1 MDRLLSCM
9 TPCVYFFRKT
19 SMTPHLDLPTLPSP
33 PSALSL
39 DGSVSSDE
47 TAKRSSI
54 FSRTLTRSR
63 WWAWVGAAC
72 VMAVVTFVVCLGFG
86 TQAIPYSRILAVVI
100 GAVVSPFAEQ
110 NIGDPTS
117 IILLQVRMPRVVLAF
132 FVGGSL
138 AMVGVALQALL
149 RNPLAD
155 PFVIGIS
162 SGAALGAAIAL
173 LFGVGISM
181 GSISALPICA
191 FAGALLA
198 LMIMYRISLVQYGFS
213 VYTLLLAGVVL
224 NAIFSAF
231 IMFLTSIA
239 DPNRAF
245 GMYAWLMG
253 TLTGPDWP
261 TMGMLLLYLTV
272 GLIVLGTHAQSL
284 NLLTL
289 GEETAR
295 SLGVDVERVKKSV
308 FLAAALLTGAVVSFS
323 GIIGFVGL
331 IIPHAIRLVVSA
343 DHRLLLPVGGL
354 AGGMFLM
361 LADTVARTA
370 LSPSEF
376 PVGVITALVGGPIF
390 LWLLTTRQTQL
401 GMK

>member
-1 MDRLLSCM
+1 
-9 TPCVYFFRKT
+9 
-19 SMTPHLDLPTLPSP
+19 
-33 PSALSL
+33 
-39 DGSVSSDE
+39 VS
-47 TAKRSSI
+47 
-54 FSRTLTRSR
+54 
-63 WWAWVGAAC
+63 AAC
-72 VMAVVTFVVCLGFG
+72 VVTVVVFVACLGLG
-86 TQAIPYSRILAVVI
+86 TQSIPYSRIIAVI
-100 GAVVSPFAEQ
+100 MGSVSGHSSEQ
-110 NIGDPTS
+110 GIGDPTS
-117 IILLQVRMPRVVLAF
+117 IILLQIRMPRVVLAF

-162 SGAALGAAIAL
+162 SGAALGAALAL
-173 LFGVGISM
+173 LFGLGISV
-181 GSISALPICA
+181 GSISALPVCA

-198 LMIMYRISLVQYGFS
+198 LMIMYRISAAQYGFS

-261 TMGMLLLYLTV
+261 TLGILVLYLGV
-272 GLIVLGTHAQSL
+272 GLVILGMHAQSL

-295 SLGVDVERVKKSV
+295 SLGVEVERVKKSV

-331 IIPHAIRLVVSA
+331 IIPHAVRLVVSA
-343 DHRLLLPVGGL
+343 DHRLLLPVAGL
-354 AGGMFLM
+354 VGGMFLM
-361 LADTVARTA
+361 MADTVARTA

-390 LWLLTTRQTQL
+390 LWVLTTRRTQL

>member
-1 MDRLLSCM
+1 MS
-9 TPCVYFFRKT
+9 
-19 SMTPHLDLPTLPSP
+19 
-33 PSALSL
+33 
-39 DGSVSSDE
+39 
-47 TAKRSSI
+47 
-54 FSRTLTRSR
+54 
-63 WWAWVGAAC
+63 AAC
-72 VMAVVTFVVCLGFG
+72 VLAVVAFIGCLGFG
-86 TQAIPYSRILAVVI
+86 TESISYSRIVAVIMSSVF
-100 GAVVSPFAEQ
+100 GQSAGQEMSV
-110 NIGDPTS
+110 PTS
-117 IILLQVRMPRVVLAF
+117 VILLHVRMPRVLLAF

-173 LFGVGISM
+173 LFGVGISV
-181 GSISALPICA
+181 GSISALPIFA
-191 FAGALLA
+191 FAGALLS
-198 LMIMYRISLVQYGFS
+198 LVIMYRISLAQYGFS

-253 TLTGPDWP
+253 SLTGPDWS
-261 TMGMLLLYLTV
+261 TLGMLVVYLGV
-272 GLIVLGTHAQSL
+272 GLAILGMHAQSL

-295 SLGVDVERVKKSV
+295 SLGVEVERVKKSV

-331 IIPHAIRLVVSA
+331 IIPHAVRLVVSA
-343 DHRLLLPVGGL
+343 DHRLLLPVSGL
-354 AGGMFLM
+354 VGGMFLM

-376 PVGVITALVGGPIF
+376 PVGVMTALVGGPIF
-390 LWLLTTRQTQL
+390 LWLLTKNQTRL

>member
-1 MDRLLSCM
+1 M
-9 TPCVYFFRKT
+9 K
-19 SMTPHLDLPTLPSP
+19 PTLDAPSLTRA
-33 PSALSL
+33 PSSLALER
-39 DGSVSSDE
+39 SVSTDAAVN
-47 TAKRSSI
+47 TAAASG
-54 FSRTLTRSR
+54 RTLTRSR
-63 WWAWVGAAC
+63 WWLWVSSAC
-72 VMAVVTFVVCLGFG
+72 VVAVVVFVGCLGLG
-86 TQAIPYSRILAVVI
+86 TQSIPYSRIIAVVM
-100 GAVVSPFAEQ
+100 GLVVGLSTEQ
-110 NIGDPTS
+110 GLSDPTS
-117 IILLQVRMPRVVLAF
+117 VILLQVRMPRVLLAF

-173 LFGVGISM
+173 LFGIGISM

-191 FAGALLA
+191 FAGALLS
-198 LMIMYRISLVQYGFS
+198 LMIMYRISSAQYGFS

-253 TLTGPDWP
+253 TLTGPDWS
-261 TMGMLLLYLTV
+261 TLGILVLYLGA
-272 GLIVLGTHAQSL
+272 GLVILGMHAQSL

-295 SLGVDVERVKKSV
+295 SLGVEVERVKKRV

-331 IIPHAIRLVVSA
+331 IIPHAVRLVVSA
-343 DHRLLLPVGGL
+343 DHRLLLPVAGL
-354 AGGMFLM
+354 VGGMFLM
-361 LADTVARTA
+361 IADTVARTA

-390 LWLLTTRQTQL
+390 LWLLTTRHTQL

>member
-1 MDRLLSCM
+1 M
-9 TPCVYFFRKT
+9 K
-19 SMTPHLDLPTLPSP
+19 PTLDASSLNP
-33 PSALSL
+33 PPVALSL
-39 DGSVSSDE
+39 E
-47 TAKRSSI
+47 RSESPDAA
-54 FSRTLTRSR
+54 FNAAMASGRTLTRSR
-63 WWAWVGAAC
+63 WWLWVIAAC
-72 VMAVVTFVVCLGFG
+72 VVTVVVFVGCLGLG
-86 TQAIPYSRILAVVI
+86 TQSIPYSRIMAVVM
-100 GAVVSPFAEQ
+100 GSVVGPSTEQ
-110 NIGDPTS
+110 GFSDPTS
-117 IILLQVRMPRVVLAF
+117 VILLQVRMPRVLLAF

-173 LFGVGISM
+173 LFGLGISV
-181 GSISALPICA
+181 GSISALPVCA
-191 FAGALLA
+191 FAGALMS
-198 LMIMYRISLVQYGFS
+198 LMIMYRISAAQYGFS

-245 GMYAWLMG
+245 AMYAWLMG
-253 TLTGPDWP
+253 TLTGPDWS
-261 TMGMLLLYLTV
+261 TLGILVLYLGA
-272 GLIVLGTHAQSL
+272 GLVMLGMHAQSL

-295 SLGVDVERVKKSV
+295 SLGVEVERVKKSV

-331 IIPHAIRLVVSA
+331 IIPHAVRLVVSA
-343 DHRLLLPVGGL
+343 DHRLLLPVAGL
-354 AGGMFLM
+354 VGGMFLM
-361 LADTVARTA
+361 MADTVARTA

-376 PVGVITALVGGPIF
+376 PVGVITALVGGPVF

>member
-1 MDRLLSCM
+1 M
-9 TPCVYFFRKT
+9 K
-19 SMTPHLDLPTLPSP
+19 PTLDAPSLSP
-33 PSALSL
+33 PPAVLPL
-39 DGSVSSDE
+39 E
-47 TAKRSSI
+47 HSI
-54 FSRTLTRSR
+54 STNAAINVAQASRGTLTQSR
-63 WWAWVGAAC
+63 WWLWVSAAC
-72 VMAVVTFVVCLGFG
+72 VLTVLVFVGCLGLG
-86 TQAIPYSRILAVVI
+86 TQAISYSTIIAVI
-100 GAVVSPFAEQ
+100 MGAMAGSSMEQ
-110 NIGDPTS
+110 GFSDPTS
-117 IILLQVRMPRVVLAF
+117 VILLHVRMPRVLLAF

-173 LFGVGISM
+173 LFGLGISV
-181 GSISALPICA
+181 GSLSALPICA
-191 FAGALLA
+191 FGGALISLT
-198 LMIMYRISLVQYGFS
+198 IMYRISSAQFGFS

-261 TMGMLLLYLTV
+261 TLGILVLYLGA
-272 GLIVLGTHAQSL
+272 GLVILGMHAQSL

-295 SLGVDVERVKKSV
+295 SLGVEVERVKKMV

-331 IIPHAIRLVVSA
+331 IIPHAVRLVVSA
-343 DHRLLLPVGGL
+343 DHRLLLPVAGL
-354 AGGMFLM
+354 VGGMFLM

>member
-1 MDRLLSCM
+1 M
-9 TPCVYFFRKT
+9 TVT
-19 SMTPHLDLPTLPSP
+19 S
-33 PSALSL
+33 
-39 DGSVSSDE
+39 
-47 TAKRSSI
+47 
-54 FSRTLTRSR
+54 SRTLTRSR
-63 WWAWVGAAC
+63 WWLWVSSAC
-72 VMAVVTFVVCLGFG
+72 VVTVVVLVGCLGIG
-86 TQAIPYSRILAVVI
+86 TQSISYSRILAIVLDSVGGI
-100 GAVVSPFAEQ
+100 SLEQ
-110 NIGDPTS
+110 SLSDPTS
-117 IILLQVRMPRVVLAF
+117 IILLQVRMPRVLLAF
-132 FVGGSL
+132 LVGGSL

-173 LFGVGISM
+173 LFGVGISV
-181 GSISALPICA
+181 GSISALPVCA
-191 FAGALLA
+191 FTGALLS
-198 LMIMYRISLVQYGFS
+198 LMIMYRISSAQLGFS

-239 DPNRAF
+239 DPNRVF

-253 TLTGPDWP
+253 TLTGPDWS
-261 TMGMLLLYLTV
+261 TLGMLMLYLGV
-272 GLIVLGTHAQSL
+272 GLFILGMHAQSL

-295 SLGVDVERVKKSV
+295 SLGVEVERVKKAV

-331 IIPHAIRLVVSA
+331 IIPHAVRLVVSA
-343 DHRLLLPVGGL
+343 DHRLLLPMAGL
-354 AGGMFLM
+354 MGGMFLM
-361 LADTVARTA
+361 MADTVARTA

>member
-1 MDRLLSCM
+1 
-9 TPCVYFFRKT
+9 VK
-19 SMTPHLDLPTLPSP
+19 PTLDAPSLSP
-33 PSALSL
+33 PPAVLSL
-39 DGSVSSDE
+39 ERSVSTDVAFNAV
-47 TAKRSSI
+47 TASG
-54 FSRTLTRSR
+54 RTLTRSR
-63 WWAWVGAAC
+63 WWLWVSAAC
-72 VMAVVTFVVCLGFG
+72 VVAVVAFVGCLGFG
-86 TQAIPYSRILAVVI
+86 TQSIPYSRIIAVVM
-100 GAVVSPFAEQ
+100 GSLVGPSTEQ
-110 NIGDPTS
+110 GLGDPTS
-117 IILLQVRMPRVVLAF
+117 VILLQVRMPRVLLAF

-173 LFGVGISM
+173 LFGLGISV
-181 GSISALPICA
+181 GSISALPVCA
-191 FAGALLA
+191 FAGALMS
-198 LMIMYRISLVQYGFS
+198 LMIMYRISSAQYGFS

-245 GMYAWLMG
+245 GIYAWLMG
-253 TLTGPDWP
+253 TLTGPDWS
-261 TMGMLLLYLTV
+261 TLGILVLYLGA
-272 GLIVLGTHAQSL
+272 GLVILGMHAQSL

-295 SLGVDVERVKKSV
+295 SLGVEVERVKKSV

-331 IIPHAIRLVVSA
+331 IIPHAVRLVVSA
-343 DHRLLLPVGGL
+343 DHRLLLPVAGLVGGI
-354 AGGMFLM
+354 FLM
-361 LADTVARTA
+361 MADTVARTA

>member
-1 MDRLLSCM
+1 M
-9 TPCVYFFRKT
+9 K
-19 SMTPHLDLPTLPSP
+19 PTLDAPSLSSTP
-33 PSALSL
+33 AELSL
-39 DGSVSSDE
+39 EPSIATKAALNPA
-47 TAKRSSI
+47 TAPSQ
-54 FSRTLTRSR
+54 TLTRSR
-63 WWAWVGAAC
+63 WWLWVSAAC
-72 VMAVVTFVVCLGFG
+72 VVTVLVFVACLGFG
-86 TQAIPYSRILAVVI
+86 TQAISYSKIIAVI
-100 GAVVSPFAEQ
+100 MEAVASSSMDQ
-110 NIGDPTS
+110 GLSDPTS
-117 IILLQVRMPRVVLAF
+117 VILLHVRMPRVVLAF

-173 LFGVGISM
+173 LFGLGISV
-181 GSISALPICA
+181 GSISALPVCA
-191 FAGALLA
+191 FAGALMS
-198 LMIMYRISLVQYGFS
+198 LMIMYRISSAQYGFS

-245 GMYAWLMG
+245 GMYAWMMG
-253 TLTGPDWP
+253 TLTGPDWS
-261 TMGMLLLYLTV
+261 TLGILVLYLGA
-272 GLIVLGTHAQSL
+272 GLVVLGMHAQSL

-295 SLGVDVERVKKSV
+295 SLGVEVERVKKSV
-308 FLAAALLTGAVVSFS
+308 FLAAALLTGAAVSFS

-331 IIPHAIRLVVSA
+331 IIPHTVRLVVSA
-343 DHRLLLPVGGL
+343 DHRLLLPVAGL
-354 AGGMFLM
+354 VGGMFLM
-361 LADTVARTA
+361 MADTVARTA

>member
-1 MDRLLSCM
+1 M
-9 TPCVYFFRKT
+9 K
-19 SMTPHLDLPTLPSP
+19 PTLDAPSLSSTP
-33 PSALSL
+33 AELSL
-39 DGSVSSDE
+39 EHSIATKAALNPA
-47 TAKRSSI
+47 TAPSQ
-54 FSRTLTRSR
+54 TLTRSR
-63 WWAWVGAAC
+63 WWLWVSAAC
-72 VMAVVTFVVCLGFG
+72 VVTVLVFVACLGFG
-86 TQAIPYSRILAVVI
+86 TQAISYSKIIAVI
-100 GAVVSPFAEQ
+100 MEAVASSSMDQ
-110 NIGDPTS
+110 GLSDPTS
-117 IILLQVRMPRVVLAF
+117 VILLHVRMPRVVLAF

-173 LFGVGISM
+173 LFGLGISV
-181 GSISALPICA
+181 GSISALPVCA
-191 FAGALLA
+191 FAGALMS
-198 LMIMYRISLVQYGFS
+198 LMIMYRISSAQYGFS

-245 GMYAWLMG
+245 GMYAWMMG
-253 TLTGPDWP
+253 TLTGPDWS
-261 TMGMLLLYLTV
+261 TLGILVLYLGA
-272 GLIVLGTHAQSL
+272 GLVVLGMHAQSL

-295 SLGVDVERVKKSV
+295 SLGVEVERVKKSV
-308 FLAAALLTGAVVSFS
+308 FLAAALLTGAAVSFS

-331 IIPHAIRLVVSA
+331 IIPHAVRLVVSA
-343 DHRLLLPVGGL
+343 DHRLLLPVAGL
-354 AGGMFLM
+354 VGGMFLM

>member
-1 MDRLLSCM
+1 M
-9 TPCVYFFRKT
+9 K
-19 SMTPHLDLPTLPSP
+19 PTLDTPSLSPSLTVP
-33 PSALSL
+33 PLEHSLSTK
-39 DGSVSSDE
+39 SEINVPP
-47 TAKRSSI
+47 T
-54 FSRTLTRSR
+54 SRGTLTRRR
-63 WWAWVGAAC
+63 WWLWVSTAC
-72 VMAVVTFVVCLGFG
+72 VLTMLVFVGCLGLG
-86 TQAIPYSRILAVVI
+86 TQAISYSTIIALI
-100 GAVVSPFAEQ
+100 MGAVAGSSMEQ
-110 NIGDPTS
+110 GLNDPTS
-117 IILLQVRMPRVVLAF
+117 VILLQVRMPRVILAF

-173 LFGVGISM
+173 LFGLGISV
-181 GSISALPICA
+181 GSLTALPICA
-191 FAGALLA
+191 FAGALISLT
-198 LMIMYRISLVQYGFS
+198 IMYRISSAQFGFS

-253 TLTGPDWP
+253 TLTGPDWS
-261 TMGMLLLYLTV
+261 TLGILVLYLGA
-272 GLIVLGTHAQSL
+272 GLFILGMHAQSL

-295 SLGVDVERVKKSV
+295 SLGVEVERVKKFV

-331 IIPHAIRLVVSA
+331 IIPHAVRLVVSA
-343 DHRLLLPVGGL
+343 DHRLLLPVAGL
-354 AGGMFLM
+354 VGGMFLM

>member
-1 MDRLLSCM
+1 MKPM
-9 TPCVYFFRKT
+9 
-19 SMTPHLDLPTLPSP
+19 LDASSLSP
-33 PSALSL
+33 PPALQPSEHAL
-39 DGSVSSDE
+39 TTK
-47 TAKRSSI
+47 TAINVTMASR
-54 FSRTLTRSR
+54 RTLTRSR
-63 WWAWVGAAC
+63 WWLWVSAAGGM
-72 VMAVVTFVVCLGFG
+72 VAVVFVGCLGLG
-86 TQAIPYSRILAVVI
+86 TQAISYSTIIAVI
-100 GAVVSPFAEQ
+100 MGAVAGSSIEQ
-110 NIGDPTS
+110 GLNDPTS
-117 IILLQVRMPRVVLAF
+117 VILLQVRMPRVLLAF

-173 LFGVGISM
+173 LFGLGISV
-181 GSISALPICA
+181 GSLSALPVCA
-191 FAGALLA
+191 FAGALLS
-198 LMIMYRISLVQYGFS
+198 LMIMYRISSAQYGFS

-261 TMGMLLLYLTV
+261 TLGILVLYLGA
-272 GLIVLGTHAQSL
+272 GLVILGMHAQAL

-295 SLGVDVERVKKSV
+295 SLGVEVERVKKMV

-331 IIPHAIRLVVSA
+331 IIPHAVRLVVSA
-343 DHRLLLPVGGL
+343 DHRLLLPVAGLVGG
-354 AGGMFLM
+354 AFLM

-390 LWLLTTRQTQL
+390 LWLLMTRQTQL